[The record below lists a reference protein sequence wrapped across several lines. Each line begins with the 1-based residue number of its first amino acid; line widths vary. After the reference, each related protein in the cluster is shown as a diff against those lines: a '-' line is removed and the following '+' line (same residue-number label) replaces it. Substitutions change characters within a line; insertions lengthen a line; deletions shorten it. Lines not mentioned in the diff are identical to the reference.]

1 MKCLKK
7 ILLLAIILIAVSISK
22 AYATTGTVTT
32 DGVRVRKGP
41 SLDDDIVQTLNKSAE
56 VEIIGES
63 GEWYKIKYD
72 VDTTFEGYM
81 HKDYI
86 EIKSGEVATITTPT
100 PTPTSNPT
108 PTAVPTETPEAP
120 ASEAPKVDLLGEKSV
135 SSEAKVYVLPV
146 VTSSVKD
153 IIKKNTKVTVIEIA
167 GNYAYINYNN
177 NNGWVKT
184 FLLQEVKTQTSS
196 TTTTGRTAYV
206 CVSQAIVREK
216 ATTDSEKITTLTY
229 NDEVTIIGEEGN
241 FYKIRLNDNEYYMAK
256 HLIANTKQPV
266 TSRSS
271 TSRQTTTAPDTSIE
285 NKTTETQKT
294 EPTQQVQTTVAKS
307 SVGEKMAQMA
317 KSYVGYK
324 YVYGGANPST
334 GFDCSGL
341 VYYICGQLGYSVNRT
356 ADNQIYNGVAVEKA
370 NLQPGDLVF
379 FTNYQT
385 NKGIG
390 HVGIYI
396 GNNQFVHAS
405 TPTTGVIISSLSE
418 ATYVKRYVGARRIG
432 V

>member
-1 MKCLKK
+1 MKCIKK
-7 ILLLAIILIAVSISK
+7 VLLLAIILIVVSISK
-22 AYATTGTVTT
+22 SYATTGTVNT

-41 SLDDDIVQTLNKSAE
+41 STSDDIVQTLNTSAE

-63 GEWYKIKYD
+63 GDWYKIKYD

-86 EIKSGEVATITTPT
+86 DVKSSEPSTPT
-100 PTPTSNPT
+100 PTETPT
-108 PTAVPTETPEAP
+108 PAETPTETPKTPEAP
-120 ASEAPKVDLLGEKSV
+120 TSEAPKADSLGEKALN
-135 SSEAKVYVLPV
+135 SEAKVYILPV
-146 VTSSVKD
+146 VNSSIKD
-153 IIKKNTKVTVIEIA
+153 TVSKNTKVTVIEVA
-167 GNYAYINYNN
+167 GNYAYIKYSNR
-177 NNGWVKT
+177 NGWVKSS
-184 FLLQEVKTQTSS
+184 LLQEATTQTA
-196 TTTTGRTAYV
+196 TTTTTTTARTAYV
-206 CVSQAIVREK
+206 CVSEAIVRRE
-216 ATTDSEKITTLTY
+216 ATTDSDKITTLTY

-266 TSRSS
+266 TTTSRSS
-271 TSRQTTTAPDTSIE
+271 TSRQTSTAPDDTQ
-285 NKTTETQKT
+285 TQKT
-294 EPTQQVQTTVAKS
+294 ESKPQVQQTVAKS
-307 SVGEKMAQMA
+307 SVGDKMAQMA
-317 KSYVGYK
+317 RGYVGYK
-324 YVYGGANPST
+324 YVYGGSNPST

-356 ADNQIYNGVAVEKA
+356 ADNQIYNGVAVSKA

-418 ATYVKRYVGARRIG
+418 ASYVNRYVGARRIG
-432 V
+432 A

>member
-1 MKCLKK
+1 MKCVKK
-7 ILLLAIILIAVSISK
+7 VLLLSLILIAVSISK
-22 AYATTGTVTT
+22 TYATTGTVTQ

-41 SLDDDIVQTLNKSAE
+41 SLDDDIIQTLNKSAQ

-63 GEWYKIKYD
+63 GEWYKIRYD
-72 VDTTFEGYM
+72 VNTTFEGYM

-86 EIKSGEVATITTPT
+86 ETSSGEVATNPTPT
-100 PTPTSNPT
+100 PIPTSNPT
-108 PTAVPTETPEAP
+108 PTENPEVPETPAT
-120 ASEAPKVDLLGEKSV
+120 EAPKVDLLGEKSL

-153 IIKKNTKVTVIEIA
+153 TIKKNTKVTVIEVA
-167 GNYAYINYNN
+167 GNYAYVKYNN
-177 NNGWVKT
+177 NNGWVKIN
-184 FLLQEVKTQTSS
+184 LLQEPAPQTSS

-206 CVSQAIVREK
+206 CVSQAIVRSE
-216 ATTDSEKITTLTY
+216 ATTESEKITTLTY

-241 FYKIRLNDNEYYMAK
+241 FYKVRLNDNEYYMAK

-271 TSRQTTTAPDTSIE
+271 TSRQTATAPDT
-285 NKTTETQKT
+285 TETQ
-294 EPTQQVQTTVAKS
+294 EQQVPTTVATS
-307 SVGEKMAQMA
+307 SIGAQMVQMA
-317 KSYVGYK
+317 RGYVGYK
-324 YVYGGANPST
+324 YVYGGASPST

-356 ADNQIYNGVAVEKA
+356 ADNQIYNGVEVSKA

-385 NKGIG
+385 NRGIG

-405 TPTTGVIISSLSE
+405 TPSTGVIISSLGD
-418 ATYVKRYVGARRIG
+418 AAYANRYVGARRIG

>member
-1 MKCLKK
+1 MKCFKK

-108 PTAVPTETPEAP
+108 PTETPEAP

-177 NNGWVKT
+177 NNGWVKAL
-184 FLLQEVKTQTSS
+184 LLQEVKEQ
-196 TTTTGRTAYV
+196 TTTEVKGRTAYV

-216 ATTDSEKITTLTY
+216 ATTDSEKITTFTY

>member
-1 MKCLKK
+1 MKCFKK

-86 EIKSGEVATITTPT
+86 EIKSGEVATITTST
-100 PTPTSNPT
+100 PMPTSNPT

-184 FLLQEVKTQTSS
+184 FLLQEVKEQ
-196 TTTTGRTAYV
+196 TTTEVKGRTAYV

-271 TSRQTTTAPDTSIE
+271 TSRQTTTALDTSIE
-285 NKTTETQKT
+285 DKTTETQKI

-307 SVGEKMAQMA
+307 SVGEKIAQMA

>member
-1 MKCLKK
+1 MKCIKK
-7 ILLLAIILIAVSISK
+7 VLLLSLILIAVSISK
-22 AYATTGTVTT
+22 AYATTGTVNT

-41 SLDDDIVQTLNKSAE
+41 SLDDDIIQTLDASAE

-63 GEWYKIKYD
+63 GDWYKVKYD
-72 VDTTFEGYM
+72 ANTTFEGYM
-81 HKDYI
+81 HKNYI
-86 EIKSGEVATITTPT
+86 DIKNSEPTTATPVETPT
-100 PTPTSNPT
+100 ESPK
-108 PTAVPTETPEAP
+108 AP
-120 ASEAPKVDLLGEKSV
+120 ASEAPKVDLLGEKSLNN
-135 SSEAKVYVLPV
+135 EAKVYILPV
-146 VTSSVKD
+146 ITSSVKD
-153 IIKKNTKVTVIEIA
+153 TAKKDTKVTVIEVA
-167 GNYAYINYNN
+167 GNFAYVKYNN
-177 NNGWVKT
+177 NNGWIRT
-184 FLLQEVKTQTSS
+184 ALLQTVTTQTQDN
-196 TTTTGRTAYV
+196 TTTYNERKGYV
-206 CVSQAIVREK
+206 CVSEAIVRRE
-216 ATTDSEKITTLTY
+216 ATTESDKITTLTY

-241 FYKIRLNDNEYYMAK
+241 FYKVRLNDNEYYMAK

-271 TSRQTTTAPDTSIE
+271 TSRQTSTVPDTD
-285 NKTTETQKT
+285 ETQKT
-294 EPTQQVQTTVAKS
+294 EPTQQTQTTVATS
-307 SVGEKMAQMA
+307 PVGEQMVKMARG
-317 KSYVGYK
+317 YVGYK
-324 YVYGGANPST
+324 YVYGGSNPST

-356 ADNQIYNGVAVEKA
+356 ADSQIYNGVAVSKA

-405 TPTTGVIISSLSE
+405 TPSTGVIISSLGE
-418 ATYVKRYVGARRIG
+418 ASYANRYVGARRIG

>member
-1 MKCLKK
+1 MKCIKK
-7 ILLLAIILIAVSISK
+7 VLLLAIILIAVSISK
-22 AYATTGTVTT
+22 AYATTGTVNT

-41 SLDDDIVQTLNKSAE
+41 STDDEIIQTLNKSAE

-63 GEWYKIKYD
+63 GDWYKIKYD

-86 EIKSGEVATITTPT
+86 DIKSSEPATPT
-100 PTPTSNPT
+100 ETPAPAET
-108 PTAVPTETPEAP
+108 PTETPEVPGTP
-120 ASEAPKVDLLGEKSV
+120 ASEPPKVDLLGEKSL
-135 SSEAKVYVLPV
+135 SNEAKVYILPV
-146 VTSSVKD
+146 ITSSIKD
-153 IIKKNTKVTVIEIA
+153 TVSKNTKVTVIEVA
-167 GNYAYINYNN
+167 GNYAYIKYNN
-177 NNGWVKT
+177 KNGWVKSS
-184 FLLQEVKTQTSS
+184 LLQETTTQ
-196 TTTTGRTAYV
+196 TTTTTTTTARTAYV
-206 CVSQAIVREK
+206 CVSQAIVRK
-216 ATTDSEKITTLTY
+216 SATTESEKITTLTY
-229 NDEVTIIGEEGN
+229 NDEVTVIGEEGN

-266 TSRSS
+266 TTTSRSS
-271 TSRQTTTAPDTSIE
+271 TSRQTSTAPDDTQ
-285 NKTTETQKT
+285 TQKT
-294 EPTQQVQTTVAKS
+294 ESKPQVQQTVAKS
-307 SVGEKMAQMA
+307 SVGDKMAQMA
-317 KSYVGYK
+317 RSYVGYK
-324 YVYGGANPST
+324 YVYGGSNPST

-356 ADNQIYNGVAVEKA
+356 ADNQIYNGVAVDKA

-379 FTNYQT
+379 FTNYKT

-405 TPTTGVIISSLSE
+405 TPTTGVIVSSLSD
-418 ATYVKRYVGARRIG
+418 ASYVNRYVGARRIG